1 MKMGDNVKRE
11 CGVYPPQPLTDKAF
25 IQLTISA
32 CLGYTHSPEAVWTPC
47 NVKTFNPGQAITTMK
62 PIVALVGRPNVGKST
77 LFNRLTRSRDALVDD
92 LPGVT
97 RDRNY
102 GDAEWDGRPFTV
114 VDTGGF
120 SGQVDDPFA
129 DAIRGQVFQ
138 AIEDADAVIM
148 MMDGKHGLSPFDRD
162 IVDHLRN
169 TEKPV
174 FYTVNKIDTPEQ
186 ENALVDFYR
195 LGLEMLYPLSAEH
208 RHGLVHLLDAL
219 VATFKPSTE
228 SVRNEIKLAVVGRP
242 NVGKSSLINRLTGQ
256 QRHLVSDI
264 PGTTRDAVD
273 SVITYYGKQY
283 RLIDTAGIRRK
294 GRVSE
299 KLEKFS
305 VLKALRS
312 LERCDVALILIDAS
326 EGITDQ
332 DISVAGYAHDR
343 GCGCI
348 FLLNKWDLV
357 AKDHRTVKVYNERL
371 HQEAKFLAFAPVM
384 TISALTGQR
393 VQRIFEMV
401 KEVYD
406 QYTARVPTGRL
417 NRILE
422 KAMVENEPSL
432 HRGRRIK
439 FYYATQASSQPPTFV
454 LFVNYPE
461 AVHFSYHRYLLNQ
474 IRRSTGLDK
483 TPIRLLLRQRSGRME
498 FKDRPAKREKRRVG
512 RKRRSS
518 AKRR

>member
-1 MKMGDNVKRE
+1 
-11 CGVYPPQPLTDKAF
+11 
-25 IQLTISA
+25 
-32 CLGYTHSPEAVWTPC
+32 
-47 NVKTFNPGQAITTMK
+47 MK

-92 LPGVT
+92 FPGVT
-97 RDRNY
+97 RDRNF
-102 GDAEWDGRPFTV
+102 GDAEWEGLPFTV

-120 SGQVDDPFA
+120 SGQLDDRFA
-129 DAIRGQVFQ
+129 DAIRQQVFQ

-148 MMDGKHGLSPFDRD
+148 IMDGKHGLSPFDRD

-169 TEKPV
+169 LQKTV
-174 FYTVNKIDTPEQ
+174 FYAINKIDGPEQ

-195 LGLEMLYPLSAEH
+195 LGLDKLYPLSAEH
-208 RHGLVHLLDAL
+208 RYGLVDLLDDL
-219 VATFKPSTE
+219 VATFSPSE
-228 SVRNEIKLAVVGRP
+228 EAPRDEIKLAVVGRP
-242 NVGKSSLINRLTGQ
+242 NVGKSSLINRLTGE

-273 SVITYYGKQY
+273 SVLTYHQKQY

-294 GRVSE
+294 GKVSR

-305 VLKALRS
+305 ILKALRS
-312 LERCDVALILIDAS
+312 LDRCDVALILVDAS

-332 DISVAGYAHDR
+332 DVNVAGYAYDR

-357 AKDHRTVKVYNERL
+357 TKDNRTVKTYTERL
-371 HQEAKFLAFAPVM
+371 RMEAKFLAFAPVM

-393 VQRIFEMV
+393 VQRIFQLAT
-401 KEVYD
+401 EVYD
-406 QYTARVPTGRL
+406 QYSARIATGRV

-422 KAMVENEPSL
+422 KAMQDNEPSL

-439 FYYATQASSQPPTFV
+439 FYYATQASTQPPTFV

-461 AVHFSYHRYLLNQ
+461 AVHFSYRRYLLNQ
-474 IRRSTGLDK
+474 IRQAAGLDK
-483 TPIRLLLRQRSGRME
+483 TPIRLLLRQRSGRMV
-498 FKDRPAKREKRRVG
+498 FKDRPAQRETKRG
-512 RKRRSS
+512 LRKRRK
-518 AKRR
+518 ARKRR